1 MIDIAIIGA
10 GPAGLSAAINIASRN
25 KRAVV
30 FGNDITTSLLFPAEN
45 VNNYLGMPNMTGA
58 AMMEGFVNH
67 ARQAGIEIKAGKV
80 LQVLDMGGHFALN
93 VKDEFYEAKAIILA
107 TGISKGKAVK
117 GENEYLGKGV
127 SYCATCDG
135 MLYKGKDVAVIG
147 ETEEA
152 EEDANFLSEICS
164 KVYFIPQYAVKNKLN
179 EKLIMLEKKVKEVAG
194 EKFVERLLFDEG
206 EIEVKGAFFIKQ
218 NTPVASLVPGLEI
231 EEGCIKINRL
241 CETNVKGVFAAGDCT
256 GWPFQVA
263 NAVGEGL
270 IAGQNA
276 VRYCASLPKTE
287 G

>member
-1 MIDIAIIGA
+1 MIDVAIIGA
-10 GPAGLSAAINIASRN
+10 GPAGLSAAINVASRN
-25 KRAVV
+25 KKAVV

-58 AMMEGFVNH
+58 AMMESFMAH
-67 ARQAGIEIKAGKV
+67 AKQTGIEIKVGKV

-93 VKDEFYEAKAIILA
+93 VKDEFYDAKTIILA
-107 TGISKGKAVK
+107 TGVSKGKTIK

-152 EEDANFLSEICS
+152 EEDANFLSEICN
-164 KVYFIPQYAVKNKLN
+164 KVYFIPQYTVKGKLN
-179 EKLIMLEKKVKEVAG
+179 EKLIVLDKKVKEVAG
-194 EKFVERLLFDEG
+194 GQFVERLVLNNGDVD
-206 EIEVKGAFFIKQ
+206 VKGAFFIKQ
-218 NTPVASLVPGLEI
+218 NTPVTSLIPGLEI
-231 EEGCIKINRL
+231 EEGSIKISRL
-241 CETNVKGVFAAGDCT
+241 CETNIEGVFAAGDCT
-256 GWPFQVA
+256 GWPLQIA

-276 VRYCASLPKTE
+276 VRYISR
-287 G
+287 